1 MGRRDNSAINQQ
13 GPGVAR
19 ASFVDTMVNRLAL
32 FNPKPPPPHEIETLL
47 EIEKYLFVR
56 FHGLR
61 DRDKNDL

>member
-1 MGRRDNSAINQQ
+1 
-13 GPGVAR
+13 
-19 ASFVDTMVNRLAL
+19 MVNRLAL